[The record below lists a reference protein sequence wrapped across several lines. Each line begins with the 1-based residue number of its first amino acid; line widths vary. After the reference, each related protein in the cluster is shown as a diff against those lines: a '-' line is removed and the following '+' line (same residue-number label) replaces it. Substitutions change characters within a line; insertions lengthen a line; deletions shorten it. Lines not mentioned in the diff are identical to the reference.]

1 MTRLSISLLALLA
14 ATPTF
19 AQSGDVELDEIVVTA
34 DRTETDAART
44 GASVTVVTEDQLKAA
59 KPQALGTYLSSLPGI
74 FTVTS
79 GGFGTQADISIRGAS
94 ARYVTVLVDGI
105 RVDDPTG
112 IATSFD
118 FGSLMTSDVARVE
131 VVRGSQSALYGSA
144 AVGGIISI
152 TTLGATEEGTR
163 QTVEVEA
170 GSYGTAR
177 LTYGLTQKTDRLEA
191 ALNVTR
197 FHTDGFSAVAA
208 GTEPDGADATRL
220 SLSAKYRMT
229 ETLALGFT
237 AFRQVSSQDY
247 DDGFGFADGIG
258 WRQDR
263 RESGV
268 RLFAEVDMGRTQHS
282 FDIARY
288 DVFRQYFDT
297 FGGGTYDGQRTSL
310 SWKGT
315 TQATEALTF
324 VYGADTAQDSVTNVG
339 TTADSRLTGLYA
351 QALWAPSDSF
361 DGSLALRIDDSS
373 DFGTF
378 TSGRIAGN
386 WRAAEGL
393 TIKGALARGFLA
405 PSVYQR
411 FGDATFDIAP
421 NAALQPETSLSAELG
436 AELQLGAATVSATLF
451 ALNID
456 NAIDFCGITI
466 FDTPCTSAV
475 FDPLVFTNA
484 YENVAGTSRRRGV
497 ELEFSAPVANGWML
511 TGNYTF
517 TEAKRPSGT
526 GFSGVPRNK
535 LSVGLAGDLSDRLS
549 ADISVTAVS
558 GLLDGATELGSFV
571 KADATLTYA
580 INDAT
585 DAYLRVENI
594 GDATYETNAGYATSG
609 RALYAGIRAS
619 F

>member
-1 MTRLSISLLALLA
+1 MKRLSISLAALLA
-14 ATPTF
+14 ASPALGQTT
-19 AQSGDVELDEIVVTA
+19 DVELDEIVVTA
-34 DRTETDAART
+34 NRTETEASRT

-59 KPQALGTYLSSLPGI
+59 KPQALGSYLSSLPGV

-79 GGFGTQADISIRGAS
+79 GGFGTQSDISIRGAS

-118 FGSLMTSDVARVE
+118 FGSLLTSDVGRVE
-131 VVRGSQSALYGSA
+131 IVRGSQSALYGSA
-144 AVGGIISI
+144 AVGGIMSI
-152 TTLGATEEGTR
+152 TTLGATEDGTR

-177 LTYGLTQKTDRLEA
+177 LSYSLTQKTDRLET
-191 ALNVTR
+191 ALNFTR

-229 ETLALGFT
+229 DTLALGFT
-237 AFRQVSSQDY
+237 AFRQVTSQDY
-247 DDGFGFADGIG
+247 DDGFGFTDGIG

-263 RESGV
+263 RETGL
-268 RLFAEVDMGRTQHS
+268 RLFAELDMGRTQHV
-282 FDIARY
+282 FDLSRY
-288 DVFRQYFDT
+288 DVFRQYLDP
-297 FGGGTYDGQRTSL
+297 FGGTFDGQRTSL
-310 SWKGT
+310 SWKAT
-315 TQATEALTF
+315 TSATDALTF
-324 VYGADTAQDSVTNVG
+324 VYGTDTAQDSVANLG

-386 WRAAEGL
+386 WRSGNGL

-411 FGDATFDIAP
+411 FGDTIFGIAP

-436 AELQLGAATVSATLF
+436 AELELAGGATVAATVF

-456 NAIDFCGITI
+456 NAINYCGAFATA
-466 FDTPCTSAV
+466 CTSAIIAA
-475 FDPLVFTNA
+475 PFTNA
-484 YENVAGTSRRRGV
+484 YENVAGTSHRRGV
-497 ELEFSAPVANGWML
+497 ELEFSAPVANGWTL

-517 TEAKRPSGT
+517 TNATLPSGT
-526 GFSGVPRNK
+526 RFSGVPRNK
-535 LSVGLAGDLSDRLS
+535 VSLGLAGDLSDRLS
-549 ADISVTAVS
+549 ADVTMTAVS
-558 GLLDGATELGSFV
+558 GLMDGATELASFV

-585 DAYLRVENI
+585 AAYIRIENI
-594 GDATYETNAGYATSG
+594 GDATYQTNAGYANSG
-609 RALYAGIRAS
+609 RALYAGLRAS